1 MSNTYCVVFYFVR
14 LCLVYPMLPVVLD
27 CPFLI
32 TPSVFSNVYVFLILE
47 YTIKVIREMRR
58 AH

>member
-1 MSNTYCVVFYFVR
+1 
-14 LCLVYPMLPVVLD
+14 MLPVVLD

-58 AH
+58 VH